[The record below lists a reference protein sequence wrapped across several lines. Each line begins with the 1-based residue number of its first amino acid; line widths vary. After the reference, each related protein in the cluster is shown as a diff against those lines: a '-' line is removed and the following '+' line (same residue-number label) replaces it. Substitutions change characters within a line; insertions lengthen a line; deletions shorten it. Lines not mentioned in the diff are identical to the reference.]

1 MKRAQQKRVSESVCG
16 CVAVTA
22 FCFLLAVYSLLRSFS
37 LPRRF
42 TPPRK
47 HHCDCASDSASVAA
61 AGAVPYLN
69 GAVEMLEPSPAPAP
83 VVLGER
89 LTGSSMM
96 EELVPEITTHALS
109 YLDYPS
115 LCRLS
120 MTNSL
125 MRKAANDDNAW
136 KALYHKALY
145 FFLRVVINDDA
156 EFLLLYVL
164 LLEEKIELNRVRSA
178 LSQILEEDLL
188 ENKMVAALGWLF
200 NMDEGFLE
208 DTRWQHLNR
217 FNIMHDFTLEQDS
230 ITPTNGWKAYY
241 AATRAIVN
249 INTEFFNIVRDKSLP
264 AMSRFWLNADYV
276 KCIHASGE
284 LFSGN
289 AELATSIQLGARI
302 EFSDMAWVTMRT
314 YVDMDTGPFN
324 VTNVFEFHNGRWYM
338 VHHHSSMMNG
348 DVDHQIVHG

>member
-1 MKRAQQKRVSESVCG
+1 MEIFSVLSEPFLVAL
-16 CVAVTA
+16 AVTA
-22 FCFLLAVYSLLRSFS
+22 LCFLFALFSLLRSSFS

-47 HHCDCASDSASVAA
+47 HHCDCTSNSDAA
-61 AGAVPYLN
+61 AVPYLN
-69 GAVEMLEPSPAPAP
+69 GGRTEMLEPSPVPAPA
-83 VVLGER
+83 VLTER
-89 LTGSSMM
+89 RMGSSMM

-136 KALYHKALY
+136 KALYHK
-145 FFLRVVINDDA
+145 
-156 EFLLLYVL
+156 
-164 LLEEKIELNRVRSA
+164 
-178 LSQILEEDLL
+178 
-188 ENKMVAALGWLF
+188 
-200 NMDEGFLE
+200 
-208 DTRWQHLNR
+208 
-217 FNIMHDFTLEQDS
+217 DFTLEQDS

-249 INTEFFNIVRDKSLP
+249 INTEFFNIVRDKSLQ
-264 AMSRFWLNADYV
+264 AMSHFWLNADYV
-276 KCIHASGE
+276 KCIHASGF
-284 LFSGN
+284 FSGYN
-289 AELATSIQLGARI
+289 AVMQGWQLVFNWEQGLNFQVRDVCARVLT
-302 EFSDMAWVTMRT
+302 DMAWVTMKT

-324 VTNVFEFHNGRWYM
+324 VTNIYEFHNGRWYM
-338 VHHHSSMMNG
+338 VHHHSSVDG

>member
-1 MKRAQQKRVSESVCG
+1 MEIFSVFSQPSSFVA
-16 CVAVTA
+16 VAVTA
-22 FCFLLAVYSLLRSFS
+22 LCFLLALFSLLRSFS

-61 AGAVPYLN
+61 VGAVPYLN
-69 GAVEMLEPSPAPAP
+69 GGAEMLEPAPVPAP
-83 VVLGER
+83 VVLAER

-136 KALYHKALY
+136 KALYHK
-145 FFLRVVINDDA
+145 
-156 EFLLLYVL
+156 
-164 LLEEKIELNRVRSA
+164 
-178 LSQILEEDLL
+178 
-188 ENKMVAALGWLF
+188 
-200 NMDEGFLE
+200 
-208 DTRWQHLNR
+208 
-217 FNIMHDFTLEQDS
+217 DFTLEQDS

-264 AMSRFWLNADYV
+264 AMSRFWLNGDYV

-284 LFSGN
+284 LFSGFN
-289 AELATSIQLGARI
+289 AVMQSWQLVFNWEQGLNFQVRDVRARVLA
-302 EFSDMAWVTMRT
+302 DMAWVTMKT

-348 DVDHQIVHG
+348 DVDHHIVHG